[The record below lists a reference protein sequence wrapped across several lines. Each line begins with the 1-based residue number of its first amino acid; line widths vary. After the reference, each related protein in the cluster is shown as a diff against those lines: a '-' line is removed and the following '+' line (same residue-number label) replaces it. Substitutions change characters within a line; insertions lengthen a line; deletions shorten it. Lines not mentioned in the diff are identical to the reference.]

1 MGWRCL
7 HQQPQHQRQQ
17 PGPCNHHH
25 CYTYTTKPHLLHR
38 PCSPNHPSWF
48 LGSHAPLLPRGG
60 EGESSARSPP
70 FPRGYLWFFGLS
82 AGSLRCIGYLCCPS
96 RACVRLSVCAHLFW
110 RNHPPTTL
118 IFNKDPPP
126 SSSQHDRRR
135 RQSRQHSFSSSP
147 GRAVCWRRRR
157 RRRKKEG
164 GEEEEKKYT
173 VCTQCLLLHDVQY
186 LSI

>member
-1 MGWRCL
+1 MIATVT
-7 HQQPQHQRQQ
+7 QQHSTMVLW
-17 PGPCNHHH
+17 HH
-25 CYTYTTKPHLLHR
+25 TLLNTTLTGRALPTAPRGSWAPTPLYYHEGGRGRALLD
-38 PCSPNHPSWF
+38 
-48 LGSHAPLLPRGG
+48 PLLSQGG
-60 EGESSARSPP
+60 I
-70 FPRGYLWFFGLS
+70 F
-82 AGSLRCIGYLCCPS
+82 GSLGYWAAGLRCMGYLCCP
-96 RACVRLSVCAHLFW
+96 CVPSERVHLFW
-110 RNHPPTTL
+110 RNHQPTTL

-126 SSSQHDRRR
+126 SSSSQHDRRRR

-147 GRAVCWRRRR
+147 GRAVCCRR

>member
-1 MGWRCL
+1 ML
-7 HQQPQHQRQQ
+7 SQP
-17 PGPCNHHH
+17 P
-25 CYTYTTKPHLLHR
+25 LVV
-38 PCSPNHPSWF
+38 
-48 LGSHAPLLPRGG
+48 LGLPRPFITTRGGGG
-60 EGESSARSPP
+60 ELCSNPSFPQEGIPFGSFHIIGGIPP
-70 FPRGYLWFFGLS
+70 LYRL
-82 AGSLRCIGYLCCPS
+82 ICP
-96 RACVRLSVCAHLFW
+96 VRPHLFW

-173 VCTQCLLLHDVQY
+173 VCTQCLLLHDVQQY